1 MSITDRKH
9 KIMLKRE
16 AQIRRN
22 ALAVDGGRDYI
33 DERLWRAPNETDAS
47 WSGDATR
54 GIVGR
59 KERTGLVNDAGRV
72 ANKINQYI
80 FKEQAKRDGAD
91 EAFLKDCTGDGESV
105 HDFMQRVNTAFT
117 YGRWCWLQADRAP
130 LAEGGS
136 ETLADKAPIR
146 WVLWDALDVPDWC
159 VDAAGNVKWL
169 ITRSAIYQN
178 DDPRQPAKDAMLY
191 TLYELGAD
199 GRVYV
204 TERTDKGNMAN
215 LRTRALV
222 PGLDRLPF
230 ALIGKPS
237 AKAWWFDDVEN
248 IQAQILNLDSMHYE
262 TLTESVF
269 PQLVIPS
276 SIGNSLETRLSEK
289 KVQGQSVVTVIREL
303 TLGRRI
309 PIMEGAEDKG
319 ISRFITPSGDLKLLT
334 EEAGRKRA
342 LLFDMVGLALFNK
355 ESRQIQTAESKQFD
369 QLDTNSTLANRAI
382 ILQHAESALIGL
394 SQMFDKGFRA
404 WEPAYPSKFDVV
416 DVNALAQA
424 LTQTTNMP
432 NKTPKV
438 KRIEAKCAVRVLK
451 EVAAGSVTQEEIDE
465 AMAEIDET
473 DFEEQTMLPN
483 PFEGLENKGKGDDE
497 DD

>member
-16 AQIRRN
+16 SQIRHN

-33 DERLWRAPNETDAS
+33 DERLWRAPNETDMS
-47 WSGDATR
+47 WAGDLSR

-59 KERTGLVNDAGRV
+59 RDRTGLVNDAGRV

-80 FKEQAKRDGAD
+80 FKEEAKRDGAD
-91 EAFLKDCTGDGESV
+91 AEFLADCTGGGESV

-117 YGRWCWLQADRAP
+117 YGRWCWLQADRSP
-130 LAEGGS
+130 LAEGES
-136 ETLADKAPIR
+136 ETLANKAPIR

-159 VDAAGNVKWL
+159 VDSSGRIKWL
-169 ITRSAIYQN
+169 ITRSAVYMN
-178 DDPRQPAKDAMLY
+178 SDPTQAAKDANLY
-191 TLYELGAD
+191 TLYELGDD

-204 TERTDKGNMAN
+204 TEKTDGGEMAD

-230 ALIGKPS
+230 VLVGRPS
-237 AKAWWFDDVEN
+237 AKPWWFDDVEN

-262 TLTESVF
+262 TLIETVF
-269 PQLVIPS
+269 PQLVLPS
-276 SIGNSLETRLSEK
+276 SIGNDLTTRLVERN
-289 KVQGQSVVTVIREL
+289 VAGETVVSLIKEA

-309 PIMEGAEDKG
+309 PIMEGPEDKG
-319 ISRFITPSGDLKLLT
+319 ISRFIEPGGDLKLLT
-334 EEAGRKRA
+334 DEAGRKRS

-355 ESRQIQTAESKQFD
+355 ETRQIQTAESKQFD
-369 QLDTNSTLANRAI
+369 QMDTSSTLANRALV
-382 ILQHAESALIGL
+382 LQRAEASLVAL
-394 SQMFDKGFRA
+394 SQMFDGNFKA

-416 DVNALAQA
+416 DVAALAQA
-424 LTQTTNMP
+424 LVQTSNMP
-432 NKTPKV
+432 HKTPKV
-438 KRIEAKCAVRVLK
+438 KKIEAKCAVRILK

-473 DFEEQTMLPN
+473 DFDEPETLPN
-483 PFEGLENKGKGDDE
+483 PFGGIDDDE
-497 DD
+497 EE